1 MQELRNVIA
10 QCVHIAQCGHILGN
24 TSDDNLQTALYITL
38 PVAGFLDQ
46 VVRNSTEQL
55 H

>member
-1 MQELRNVIA
+1 MHDLRNVIA
-10 QCVHIAQCGHILGN
+10 QCVHIFDN
-24 TSDDNLQTALYITL
+24 TSDDNLQTALYITP

-46 VVRNSTEQL
+46 VVVRNSTEQL